1 MTARV
6 SFKRGADLLVEGV
19 EASVTHRRIALLDV
33 NLDLDRV
40 LIVGVR
46 EAAERLLRVARVT
59 ILQDDQTAI
68 RDLFGQHAVA
78 LDDGIGQ
85 RPTSAL
91 SASSICSVR
100 ELVKSIFP
108 PQDAAFGL

>member
-6 SFKRGADLLVEGV
+6 SFKRGADLLEEGV

-46 EAAERLLRVARVT
+46 EAAERLARVT

-78 LDDGIGQ
+78 LNDGIGQ